1 MQSFQ
6 LLASD
11 APAAYCTCHV
21 PVQVCI
27 DSPILKADGTPSG
40 YYHKAGE
47 FCPAESVR
55 TVTLVNYEREL
66 AAPSVSVG
74 DQMALLSS
82 YERLGG
88 GTCRVHTEQ
97 PIESE
102 EPGESEEPTESP
114 EPDVSDPQPT
124 ESIFVEPPPVETT
137 PPPVEPTVEPTVE
150 PPTEPPVIPAGD
162 PNQNFP

>member
-1 MQSFQ
+1 MAIVHEGRENSPFNVPGDLHTYQICQDCGNLAVGACSNDVRGSRVQSFQ

-82 YERLGG
+82 L
-88 GTCRVHTEQ
+88 
-97 PIESE
+97 S
-102 EPGESEEPTESP
+102 
-114 EPDVSDPQPT
+114 
-124 ESIFVEPPPVETT
+124 
-137 PPPVEPTVEPTVE
+137 
-150 PPTEPPVIPAGD
+150 
-162 PNQNFP
+162 